1 MGAEPPGQVTRL
13 LQAWSDGGAA
23 ALEQLI
29 PLVYAE
35 LRRLA
40 NRYMDRERPG
50 HTLQTSALI
59 NEAYLRLVDARG
71 VRWQNRAHFFA
82 VLHKSCGA
90 SWSISRA
97 RDGTSSAAEVSNR
110 SRSMK

>member
-1 MGAEPPGQVTRL
+1 MGLPPLDQAESIAKAAAGGEMGAEPPGQVTRL

-50 HTLQTSALI
+50 HTAPDVGLDQRGLSAS
-59 NEAYLRLVDARG
+59 G
-71 VRWQNRAHFFA
+71 
-82 VLHKSCGA
+82 
-90 SWSISRA
+90 
-97 RDGTSSAAEVSNR
+97 
-110 SRSMK
+110 